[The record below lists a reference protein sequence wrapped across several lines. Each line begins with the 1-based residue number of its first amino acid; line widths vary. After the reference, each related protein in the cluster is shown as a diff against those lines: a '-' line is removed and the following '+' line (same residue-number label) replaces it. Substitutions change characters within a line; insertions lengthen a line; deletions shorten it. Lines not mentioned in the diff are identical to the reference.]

1 MCVESGG
8 SEVQSGGAADVNSKM
23 ENFAVLY
30 VSYSDTELLRLAS
43 EGGLIEEAEIA
54 LRYELQRRKITSHAV
69 HQERIDRK
77 RAELQRNVG
86 SNPYST
92 SRGTGL
98 TFRGA
103 KYLANKDQSNVVVKT
118 RWLVILWMSIL
129 PLGSY
134 RIKEDDTSRGFT
146 VLKKEKL
153 QWDQVITGWMQTG
166 SVAILLGCAWL
177 WLRWWAK
184 HY

>member
-1 MCVESGG
+1 M
-8 SEVQSGGAADVNSKM
+8 NSQI
-23 ENFAVLY
+23 ENFAAQY
-30 VSYSDTELLRLAS
+30 AAYSDAELLRLAS
-43 EGGLIEEAEIA
+43 EGGLREEAELA
-54 LRYELQRRKITSHAV
+54 LREELRKRQIFPHAV
-69 HQERIDRK
+69 RQEKLHRK
-77 RAELQRNVG
+77 RAELQRTVG
-86 SNPYST
+86 SNPYFT

-103 KYLANKDQSNVVVKT
+103 KYLASKDESKVVVKT

-134 RIKEDDTSRGFT
+134 RIREDDTDRGFT

-166 SVAILLGCAWL
+166 SVVILLGCALL
-177 WLRWWAK
+177 WFRWWVERS
-184 HY
+184 